1 MGVLSRT
8 GDVIA
13 VRSSHV
19 LELLE
24 GLDLLGVLLAE
35 TSPVLRE
42 GLADDRVLVLKLL
55 RNQVVNTV
63 QSHAAVVTNNAA
75 TTVSVRQTGDDVAR
89 ASRTNVGG
97 VNVENGIVVGLAVLG
112 EDLLH
117 SRDVFLDCFVNSGL
131 NHTPAAIGHHCTLE
145 GAVSL

>member
-1 MGVLSRT
+1 MGVLGRT

-13 VRSSHV
+13 VGSGHV
-19 LELLE
+19 LELLKS
-24 GLDLLGVLLAE
+24 LDLLSVLLAE

-42 GLADDRVLVLKLL
+42 GLADDGVLVLKLL

-63 QSHAAVVTNNAA
+63 QSHAAVVTDNTA
-75 TTVSVRQTGDDVAR
+75 TTIGVRQTGDDVAGT
-89 ASRTNVGG
+89 SRTNVGG
-97 VNVENGIVVGLAVLG
+97 VDVENGIVVGLAVLG

-117 SRDVFLDCFVNSGL
+117 SRVVFLACFVNSGL
-131 NHTPAAIGHHCTLE
+131 NHAPAAIGHHGTLE